1 MAGGRSETQWEP
13 GFPRSQEAATTA
25 PESPCLDKPQETL
38 TLYFTSCSELF
49 QVKIIT
55 KINSY
60 NETIKVTLFTFIT
73 ATRKVLLDKLVLVI
87 SFYLFNHV

>member
-1 MAGGRSETQWEP
+1 MAGGWSETQWEP

-60 NETIKVTLFTFIT
+60 NETIKGT
-73 ATRKVLLDKLVLVI
+73 
-87 SFYLFNHV
+87 

>member
-1 MAGGRSETQWEP
+1 MAGGWSETQWEP
-13 GFPRSQEAATTA
+13 GFPRSWEAATTA
-25 PESPCLDKPQETL
+25 PESPCLETL

-60 NETIKVTLFTFIT
+60 NETIKGTLFTFIT
-73 ATRKVLLDKLVLVI
+73 TTRKMCTQQISSSNKVLLI
-87 SFYLFNHV
+87 